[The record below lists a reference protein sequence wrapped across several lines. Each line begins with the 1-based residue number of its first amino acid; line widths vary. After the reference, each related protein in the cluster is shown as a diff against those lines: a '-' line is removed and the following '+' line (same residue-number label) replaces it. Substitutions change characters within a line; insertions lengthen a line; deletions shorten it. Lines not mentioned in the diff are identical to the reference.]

1 MQFDA
6 ASHRMWQEMTAQ
18 KHARDGCDKGDNRD
32 QNEQPRL
39 HRGPASNVEGA
50 SGLDGPKGESVTEAS
65 TGDVTPLLATPS
77 STAPKAA
84 TAPILNWEPAET
96 CVLAAMRLNTRSE
109 EHTSELQSLMRISY
123 AVFCL
128 KKKQ

>member
-1 MQFDA
+1 MRISDW
-6 ASHRMWQEMTAQ
+6 SSDVCSSDLRMWQEMTAQ

-84 TAPILNWEPAET
+84 TAPSLKDRKSTSLN
-96 CVLAAMRLNTRSE
+96 SS
-109 EHTSELQSLMRISY
+109 H
-123 AVFCL
+123 
-128 KKKQ
+128 

>member
-50 SGLDGPKGESVTEAS
+50 SGMDGPKGESVTAAS

-77 STAPKAA
+77 SHAPKETAGPSLNREAA
-84 TAPILNWEPAET
+84 ENPDQ
-96 CVLAAMRLNTRSE
+96 AA
-109 EHTSELQSLMRISY
+109 HP
-123 AVFCL
+123 
-128 KKKQ
+128 

>member
-39 HRGPASNVEGA
+39 HRGPASTVEGA
-50 SGLDGPKGESVTEAS
+50 SGLDGPKGESETEAS
-65 TGDVTPLLATPS
+65 NGDGTPLLEHPI
-77 STAPKAA
+77 STATQETHAA
-84 TAPILNWEPAET
+84 STPWEPPYPRDRAP
-96 CVLAAMRLNTRSE
+96 TRP
-109 EHTSELQSLMRISY
+109 T
-123 AVFCL
+123 
-128 KKKQ
+128 

>member
-50 SGLDGPKGESVTEAS
+50 SGLAGPKGESVKEAS
-65 TGDVTPLLATPS
+65 SGDVTPLLATPS
-77 STAPKAA
+77 RTPQKEA
-84 TAPILNWEPAET
+84 TAPSPQLAPAAT
-96 CVLAAMRLNTRSE
+96 PILAAIRLNTATSKPANPGRPRSF
-109 EHTSELQSLMRISY
+109 R
-123 AVFCL
+123 
-128 KKKQ
+128 